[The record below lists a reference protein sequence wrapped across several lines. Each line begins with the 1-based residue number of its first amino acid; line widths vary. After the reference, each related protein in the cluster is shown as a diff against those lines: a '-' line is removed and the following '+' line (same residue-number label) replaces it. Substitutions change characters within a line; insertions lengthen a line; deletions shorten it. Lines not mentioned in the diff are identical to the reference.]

1 MIGYTT
7 FSFFL
12 LYFGITFVVY
22 SLLPQKVRWVALLLG
37 SVTFYTIS
45 AKGHVFMLITVN
57 LIVWLVGLWLQKLS
71 DTQSAKRKA
80 APKEEKKAIKA
91 KYNGYKRIVLALG
104 AVSVVGILLTGKY
117 TNFFI
122 ETFNAVFSQHA
133 SMLNIIQPLGLSF
146 FTLQAIS
153 YIADIYYGRVQAEK
167 NPLRITL
174 FLSFMLTVVEGPI
187 ARYGQLGAQLNT
199 CKINR
204 LEDVSRGFLRVLWGL
219 FKKVFIADRA
229 VLLVTAVFDNY
240 ESFSG
245 FGVVAGIVFYTI
257 QLYCEFSGIMDVMCG
272 LGQMMGIEMPEN
284 FKRPFFA
291 KSINEFWQRW
301 HITLGAWLR
310 DYIFYGVSFSK
321 GIKNLSSKTRKKF
334 SPYYSNLIPTTV
346 ALFFVWFANGFW
358 HGSGWKYI
366 VYGLYYYVLMT
377 IGLFLEPLFAKLS
390 KALRIDRESKG
401 FGVFRVIR
409 TIVIVNFGMLIFRAD
424 DLGVALKMFTSIFS
438 NLNPL
443 TLFRGVYDFNT
454 GAGDILLVFIG
465 LAAMVVVGVI
475 SEKGINITE
484 RIYKLPYVAK
494 LGIYLAFLF
503 VIIIFGAYGEGYGV
517 VDLIYANF

>member
-45 AKGHVFMLITVN
+45 AKGHVFMLIAVN

-272 LGQMMGIEMPEN
+272 LGQMMGIEMP
-284 FKRPFFA
+284 
-291 KSINEFWQRW
+291 
-301 HITLGAWLR
+301 
-310 DYIFYGVSFSK
+310 D
-321 GIKNLSSKTRKKF
+321 SKTRKKF